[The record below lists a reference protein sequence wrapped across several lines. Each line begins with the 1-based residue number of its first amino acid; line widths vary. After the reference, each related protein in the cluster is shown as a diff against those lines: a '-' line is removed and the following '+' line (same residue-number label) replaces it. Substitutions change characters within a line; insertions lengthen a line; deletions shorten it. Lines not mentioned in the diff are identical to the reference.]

1 MKHLVNIFLLLL
13 MVSHTTKTIVTFV
26 SFKWNQDYIAT
37 THCENKQEP
46 KLECDGKCYL
56 KKQIK
61 KQQESDDSPLVSK
74 KGQFFDFFIKEES
87 KTFSFSSFQKPIKV
101 IELVNVVFLEDSKL
115 YARLLVTRLFR
126 PPTCS

>member
-1 MKHLVNIFLLLL
+1 

-26 SFKWNQDYIAT
+26 SFKWNQAYIAT
-37 THCENKQEP
+37 THCENKRQP

-87 KTFSFSSFQKPIKV
+87 KTFSFSSFQAPIKV
-101 IELVNVVFLEDSKL
+101 TKLAKVLFFEDAEL